1 MDAKAELDALEAEA
15 SELTAQLKL
24 AETRWAE
31 TVRTDGEEVAS
42 QNGYLHEIRNRL
54 QIIQARSFRLKREL
68 QESR

>member
-15 SELTAQLKL
+15 NELTEKLKL

-31 TVRTDGEEVAS
+31 TVRTQGEETAS
-42 QNGYLHEIRNRL
+42 QNGDLHEIRNRL
-54 QIIQARSFRLKREL
+54 QIIQARSFKLKREL

>member
-15 SELTAQLKL
+15 HELMEKLKL

-31 TVRTDGEEVAS
+31 TVRTDGEEAAS
-42 QNGYLHEIRNRL
+42 QNGDLHEIRNRL